1 MRLAY
6 PRCPICGGRHWR
18 PGLPRWSALIS
29 AALLLTFQPS
39 QGQAATLEQPTT
51 EPGAT
56 VCATVSPLA
65 GRYSVDATATDTDG
79 NESARSN
86 QIEKQLPGEICWRN
100 PTENIDGTAL
110 DDLELVTLYYEL
122 LEADPGEPT
131 VIALSVDCAA
141 AVACLAVEV
150 VAGITGQ
157 PINLT
162 WPATTPPYEVTVSEW
177 PDDDPVALG
186 TLQGESFEWTPTRAG
201 AYSLTVQDSSGDS
214 TPVEH
219 VFVIKLAA
227 PTSGGIE

>member
-6 PRCPICGGRHWR
+6 PRCPICGARHWR
-18 PGLPRWSALIS
+18 PGLPRALAFVGLAF
-29 AALLLTFQPS
+29 AAS
-39 QGQAATLEQPTT
+39 QGPAATLEQPTT
-51 EPGAT
+51 DPGAT
-56 VCATVSPLA
+56 VCATVEPLS
-65 GRYSVDATATDTDG
+65 GRYAVEATATDVDG

-86 QIEKQLPGEICWRN
+86 RVERQLPGEVCWRN

-110 DDLELVTLYYEL
+110 DDLERVTLYYEL
-122 LEADPGEPT
+122 LDADPGDPA
-131 VIALSVDCAA
+131 VIALSVDCSAP
-141 AVACLAVEV
+141 V
-150 VAGITGQ
+150 VCVPVSVVGSVTGR

-186 TLQGESFEWTPTRAG
+186 TMQGESFLWTPTRAG
-201 AYSLTVQDSSGDS
+201 AYSLTVQDSSGVS
-214 TPVEH
+214 TPLEH